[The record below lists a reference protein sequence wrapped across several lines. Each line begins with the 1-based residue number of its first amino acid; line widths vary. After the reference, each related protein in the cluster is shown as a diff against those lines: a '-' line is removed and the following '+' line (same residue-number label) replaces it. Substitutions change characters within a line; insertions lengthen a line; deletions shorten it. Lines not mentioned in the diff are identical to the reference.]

1 MSLPLDGISNLF
13 YFLHINPWKM
23 ENKKENFSEWYNEI
37 VEIAGLSDK
46 RYPIKGMNVWLP
58 YGLKAMQNIDRIIR
72 QNVDPLDFQE
82 VSFPVLITRDQLSVE
97 FEHVKGFENEVYW
110 VTRGGMEPLEVEMAL
125 RPTSEAAM
133 YGMFSLWVRSH
144 ADLPLKIYQIVNVY
158 RYETKHTRTFIRIRE
173 IHFFEAHTAH
183 DSYEDAERQMAEYRT
198 IWDRISSEL
207 CLPFLVDQR
216 PDWDKFPGAKYT
228 LAFDTVLPGGR
239 SLQIG
244 TIHQYGTNFS
254 RNYDIKYLKDDGT
267 HEYASQTTFGLSE
280 RLLAAVIAI
289 HGDDQGLIFPP
300 DVAPVQVVVVPIP
313 SKRADVAAY
322 SDSIASLLRNAGIR
336 VALDSRENY
345 TPGFK
350 YNEWEMKGVPLR
362 IEIGDREAESRK
374 ITAVKRTSRKK
385 YQLPEGE
392 LASSIKTLLEEIKVE
407 ISKRADE
414 HFSRL
419 HRHYSS
425 LEEMKG
431 AEGLVLAGW
440 CGSRECSDT
449 IERTLEFGTLGFN
462 RNQDSREK
470 CVVCGRE
477 GSLGV
482 FSRSY

>member
-1 MSLPLDGISNLF
+1 
-13 YFLHINPWKM
+13 M
-23 ENKKENFSEWYNEI
+23 ENRKENFSEWYNEI
-37 VEIAGLSDK
+37 VDIAGLSDK
-46 RYPIKGMNVWLP
+46 RYPIKGMNVWMP
-58 YGLKAMQNIDRIIR
+58 YGLKAMQNIDGIIR
-72 QNVDPLDFQE
+72 KNVDPLDFQE

-110 VTRGGMEPLEVEMAL
+110 VTRGGMEQLDVEMAL

-144 ADLPLKIYQIVNVY
+144 ADLPLRIYQIVSVY

-183 DSYEDAERQMAEYRT
+183 DTYEDAERQMDQYRE
-198 IWDRISSEL
+198 IWKKISHDL
-207 CLPFLVDQR
+207 CLPYIIDQR
-216 PDWDKFPGAKYT
+216 PDWDKFPGAMYT

-280 RLLAAVIAI
+280 RLLAAVVGI

-300 DVAPVQVVVVPIP
+300 AVAPVQAVIVTIP
-313 SKRADVAAY
+313 SKSVDVLPYAR
-322 SDSIASLLRNAGIR
+322 SIFEEMKAAGIR
-336 VALDSRENY
+336 TSLDTRDNY

-362 IEIGDREAESRK
+362 LEIGEKEVSGNRVTISVRTGGKRRQIPRSEIAGTVKSLLDEVAEKLRANADAHFRSLSRK
-374 ITAVKRTSRKK
+374 
-385 YQLPEGE
+385 
-392 LASSIKTLLEEIKVE
+392 
-407 ISKRADE
+407 
-414 HFSRL
+414 
-419 HRHYSS
+419 YSS
-425 LEEMKG
+425 LEEMRG
-431 AEGLVLAGW
+431 AQGLALAGW
-440 CGSRECSDT
+440 CGSKECSSV
-449 IERTLEFGTLGFN
+449 IEEKLELGTLGFN
-462 RNQDSREK
+462 RDSDETVK
-470 CVVCGRE
+470 CIVCGKD
-477 GSLGV
+477 GKIAA

>member
-1 MSLPLDGISNLF
+1 
-13 YFLHINPWKM
+13 M

-37 VEIAGLSDK
+37 IESAGLSDK
-46 RYPIKGMNVWLP
+46 RYPIKGMNVWMP

-72 QNVDPLDFQE
+72 NNVDSKNFQE

-183 DSYEDAERQMAEYRT
+183 DSYEDAERQMMEYRE
-198 IWDRISSEL
+198 IWDRISGDL
-207 CLPFLVDQR
+207 CLPFMVDQR

-300 DVAPVQVVVVPIP
+300 DVAPVQVVIVPIP
-313 SKRADVAAY
+313 SKKVNVTAY
-322 SDSIASLLRNAGIR
+322 TEAIASALISSGLR
-336 VALDSRENY
+336 VTVDSRDNY
-345 TPGFK
+345 TPGYK
-350 YNEWEMKGVPLR
+350 YNEWEMKGVPVR
-362 IEIGDREAESRK
+362 IEIGEREAESGK
-374 ITAVKRTSRKK
+374 VTAVKRTSRKK
-385 YQLPEGE
+385 QQIPADDL
-392 LASSIKTLLEEIKVE
+392 SKSVRSLLDEIKAE
-407 ISKRADE
+407 ITHRARD
-414 HFSRL
+414 HFNRL
-419 HRHYSS
+419 HRHYLS
-425 LEEMKG
+425 LDEMKG

-449 IERTLEFGTLGFN
+449 IEKRLEFGTLGFN
-462 RNQDSREK
+462 RDKEKKEK

-477 GSLGV
+477 GSMGV